1 MRVII
6 YFLLCILLFSSCGTS
21 KRFTYLQT
29 QYPERDSFY
38 VKKLT
43 PYLLQ
48 PSDILYIKVSS
59 ALDKA
64 SQEFFNSDNSGMQTS
79 MSSAQGSG
87 LFLMGYSIDAEGNV
101 NLPVMGKIM
110 LAGST
115 VAEAKAKVQQ
125 MAEKYSSDARAEVK
139 LLSFK
144 VSIIGEVKSPGLY
157 NIYNNNA
164 TLLEALALAGDLTM
178 GGKRKN
184 ILILRAFKDG
194 TKTLKVDLTKR
205 DLLSSEKYYV
215 QPNDIIYVEP
225 LRSAAFRARVGDY
238 TIILSIISTAVTT
251 SLLIIK
257 AFD

>member
-6 YFLLCILLFSSCGTS
+6 YFLFFLLLFSSCGSS

-38 VKKLT
+38 TNKLT
-43 PYLLQ
+43 PYILQ
-48 PSDILYIKVSS
+48 PSDILYIKVTS
-59 ALDKA
+59 ALDKS
-64 SQEFFNSDNSGMQTS
+64 SQEFFNADIAS
-79 MSSAQGSG
+79 MPTTMTTGGGSG
-87 LFLMGYSIDAEGNV
+87 LFLMGYSIDSEGSV
-101 NLPVMGKIM
+101 SLPVMGKIF
-110 LAGST
+110 LAGLT
-115 VAEAKAKVQQ
+115 MEDAKAKIQAV
-125 MAEKYSSDARAEVK
+125 AEKFSSDARTEVK

-144 VSIIGEVKSPGLY
+144 VTILGEVKAPGLY
-157 NIYNNNA
+157 NVYNNKA

-184 ILILRAFKDG
+184 ILILRSYKDG

-238 TIILSIISTAVTT
+238 TIILSILSTAVTT

-257 AFD
+257 AF